1 MAVQEPT
8 SNRPDDEADVGILN
22 VAVAAG
28 ASASLGEDDNDD
40 DEDGSSDL
48 SDDEPPT
55 LYDVHIG
62 LQCAHYNWAGSC
74 CASDRADGTTTT
86 PALPTTLGL
95 RIDGVGD
102 LPLPLSDF
110 HARVLKSDRNSCEI
124 KEESYHRV
132 HSVASKRI
140 HIHNPAWEKARIQ
153 LVRTVAH
160 KLGLR
165 PDRLSAELNM
175 LLFMEK
181 GSRIDR
187 CSIENKGKNILG
199 TLFVQL
205 PSVFTGGKV
214 SVFDGG
220 KDTDGEER
228 EETTT
233 NFDLGVSSG
242 DAAFSCHFVCHYSD
256 CEFEVSNIQ
265 SGSRVLLKYSL
276 HCKVGAN
283 YGAKPTANKLIN
295 GMVRKILLF
304 TIRVSYRTI

>member
-28 ASASLGEDDNDD
+28 ASASVGEVDDDNNDD
-40 DEDGSSDL
+40 DDSSDL
-48 SDDEPPT
+48 SEDEPQT
-55 LYDVHIG
+55 LYDVHMG
-62 LQCAHYNWAGSC
+62 LKYAHYNWTGSC

-95 RIDGVGD
+95 RIDRVGD

-110 HARVLKSDRNSCEI
+110 HARVLKSNRNSREI
-124 KEESYHRV
+124 KEDSYHRV

-140 HIHNPAWEKARIQ
+140 HIHNPAWEKARNE
-153 LVRTVAH
+153 LVRTVAF
-160 KLGLR
+160 KLGVL
-165 PDRLSAELNM
+165 PDHLSAKLDM

-181 GSRIDR
+181 DSRIER
-187 CSIENKGKNILG
+187 CSIANKGVTFLG

-205 PSVFTGGKV
+205 PSVFTGGQV

-242 DAAFSCHFVCHYSD
+242 DAAFSCYFCLSLQRLRIRD
-256 CEFEVSNIQ
+256 LQNTEWISCLAEVFS
-265 SGSRVLLKYSL
+265 SL
-276 HCKVGAN
+276 
-283 YGAKPTANKLIN
+283 
-295 GMVRKILLF
+295 
-304 TIRVSYRTI
+304 

>member
-22 VAVAAG
+22 IAVAAG
-28 ASASLGEDDNDD
+28 ASASLGDDDDDDDDDNDD
-40 DEDGSSDL
+40 DVTRDL
-48 SDDEPPT
+48 SKDEPPT
-55 LYDVHIG
+55 LYDVHMG
-62 LQCAHYNWAGSC
+62 LKYALLSWAGSC

-95 RIDGVGD
+95 RIDRVGD

-110 HARVLKSDRNSCEI
+110 HARVLKSNRNSREI
-124 KEESYHRV
+124 EEDSYHRV

-153 LVRTVAH
+153 LVRMVAH
-160 KLGLR
+160 KLGLS
-165 PDRLSAELNM
+165 PDCLSAELDM

-187 CSIENKGKNILG
+187 CSIVSKGGTFLG

-214 SVFDGG
+214 SVFVGG
-220 KDTDGEER
+220 EDSDGEER

-242 DAAFSCHFVCHYSD
+242 DAAFSCYFVCHYND
-256 CEFEVSNIQ
+256 CEFEISQIR

-276 HCKVGAN
+276 HCKVGP
-283 YGAKPTANKLIN
+283 KPTANSLIN
-295 GMVRKILLF
+295 GMVRMTLLF
-304 TIRVSYRTI
+304 ALVSN

>member
-28 ASASLGEDDNDD
+28 ASASVGDDDDD
-40 DEDGSSDL
+40 DEDDSSDL

-55 LYDVHIG
+55 LYDVHMG
-62 LQCAHYNWAGSC
+62 LQYAHYKGAGSC

-95 RIDGVGD
+95 RIDRVGD
-102 LPLPLSDF
+102 LPLPLSEF
-110 HARVLKSDRNSCEI
+110 HARVLKSNRNSSEI
-124 KEESYHRV
+124 EDDSYHRV

-140 HIHNPAWEKARIQ
+140 HVHNPAWEKARSQ
-153 LVRTVAH
+153 LVRAVAF
-160 KLGLR
+160 KLGR
-165 PDRLSAELNM
+165 HPDYLTAKLEM
-175 LLFMEK
+175 LLLMEK
-181 GSRIDR
+181 GSHIDR
-187 CSIENKGKNILG
+187 CSIENKGKNVLG

-214 SVFDGG
+214 SIFVGG
-220 KDTDGEER
+220 EDTDGDER

-233 NFDLGVSSG
+233 NYDLGVSSG
-242 DAAFSCHFVCHYSD
+242 DAAFSCYFVCHYSD
-256 CEFEVSNIQ
+256 CEFEISKIQ

-276 HCKVGAN
+276 HYEVQP
-283 YGAKPTANKLIN
+283 KPTANSLN
-295 GMVRKILLF
+295 NSMVRRILLF
-304 TIRVSYRTI
+304 GISN

>member
-28 ASASLGEDDNDD
+28 ASSNVGEDDDDNNEDD
-40 DEDGSSDL
+40 DSSDL
-48 SDDEPPT
+48 SEDEPQT
-55 LYDVHIG
+55 LYDVHMG
-62 LQCAHYNWAGSC
+62 LIIAHNNWTGSC

-95 RIDGVGD
+95 RIDRVGD

-110 HARVLKSDRNSCEI
+110 HARVLKSNRNSREI
-124 KEESYHRV
+124 KEDSYHRV

-140 HIHNPAWEKARIQ
+140 HIHNPAWEKARNE
-153 LVRTVAH
+153 LVRTVAF
-160 KLGLR
+160 KLGVL
-165 PDRLSAELNM
+165 PDHLSAELDM

-181 GSRIDR
+181 DSRIDR
-187 CSIENKGKNILG
+187 CSIANKGVTFLG

-205 PSVFTGGKV
+205 PSVFTGGQV

-228 EETTT
+228 EEATT

-242 DAAFSCHFVCHYSD
+242 DAAFSCYFVCHYSD
-256 CEFEVSNIQ
+256 CEFDISKIQ

-276 HCKVGAN
+276 HYKVGPN
-283 YGAKPTANKLIN
+283 YGEKPTANELIN
-295 GMVRKILLF
+295 GMVR
-304 TIRVSYRTI
+304 RT